1 MEVAEVALEIPLRR
15 EGGTTGVT
23 AVGAANL
30 KVLGILPEK
39 ELQKT

>member
-15 EGGTTGVT
+15 EGGTTGV
-23 AVGAANL
+23 GAANL